1 MSSLQYMSMCYSRK
15 IGSTSFGRTPIG
27 RQTFADTMLGY
38 MAISFGRQ
46 TFGRPKIWLTQLR
59 VWSTDGQARLFYFVD
74 QMSVGQMV
82 FDQTRRNRKI
92 FMTSA
97 TEEKQEEVEKFLDD
111 KEDLVPML

>member
-38 MAISFGRQ
+38 MAVSFGRQ
-46 TFGRPKIWLTQLR
+46 TFDRPKIWLTQLR
-59 VWSTDGQARLFYFVD
+59 VWSTDGQASFD

-82 FDQTRRNRKI
+82 FDQMSRNRKI
-92 FMTSA
+92 FMKSA

-111 KEDLVPML
+111 KEDLVPM